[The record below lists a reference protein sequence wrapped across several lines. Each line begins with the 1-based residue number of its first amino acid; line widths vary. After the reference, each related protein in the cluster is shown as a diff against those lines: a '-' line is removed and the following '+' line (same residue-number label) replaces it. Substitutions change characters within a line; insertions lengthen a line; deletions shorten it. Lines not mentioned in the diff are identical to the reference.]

1 MRIILDTNLWISYLI
16 SKRLQSIDQLFAQS
30 AVRLIFSRELLEEFI
45 TVARRPKFSKYFNRM
60 DIDNLLVLFESY
72 GELVDVHSVVDACRD
87 AKDNFLLALAK
98 DSNADYLVTGDEDL
112 LALSYFAQTR
122 IINYADFERICL
134 K

>member
-16 SKRLQSIDQLFAQS
+16 SKRLQSIDQLFVQS

-45 TVARRPKFSKYFNRM
+45 TVSQRPKFSKYFNQT

-72 GELVDVHSVVDACRD
+72 GELVEVHSVVEVCRD

-98 DSNADYLVTGDEDL
+98 DGNADYLVTGDEDL
-112 LALSYFAQTR
+112 LALSYFTQTR
-122 IINYADFERICL
+122 IINYADFERIYL
-134 K
+134 Q

>member
-16 SKRLQSIDQLFAQS
+16 SKRLQSIDQLFVQS

-45 TVARRPKFSKYFNRM
+45 TVSQRSKFSKYFNQR

-72 GELVDVHSVVDACRD
+72 GELVEVHSVVEVCRD

-98 DSNADYLVTGDEDL
+98 DDNVDYLVTGDEDL
-112 LALSYFAQTR
+112 LVLSYFTQTR
-122 IINYADFERICL
+122 IINYADFERIYL
-134 K
+134 Q